1 MAAGQRR
8 GSRVVQMADNLDFA
22 SPWLLDAKP
31 RGRSAGGG
39 RCISAE
45 IAIRRTPART
55 LDEPDI
61 TVFGDAGR
69 RG

>member
-1 MAAGQRR
+1 MATGQRR

-31 RGRSAGGG
+31 RGRAPGGG

-45 IAIRRTPART
+45 IRIRRIPLRSI
-55 LDEPDI
+55 DEPEI
-61 TVFGDAGR
+61 TVFGDTGR